1 MAEAEARADP
11 HHISAYKLGRQIGSG
26 AFGQVFLGTHHRTG
40 QRVAIKLEPLSAPHP
55 QLPHEARLYKSLYGE
70 GVCKM
75 YWHGTTDDGHYAL
88 ILELLGP
95 SAEELLHKCRSSFS
109 IATVSQLAITLLDRF
124 EFIHSRGIV
133 HRDVKPQNIA
143 IRLPPQPHEARG
155 RAVREGRTASFD
167 ALMVID
173 FGLARAFYTADGH
186 ISMRRHQGRAGTA
199 RYASMNTHRG
209 LTQSRRDDLESIGY
223 LLIFLHRGR
232 LPWQGV
238 RAASRKEK
246 HLKICEAK
254 ARTPLAE
261 LCAAMPGMQ
270 EYLHYVRQL
279 AFDADPDYEYLRSLF
294 LKQGHTVPAD
304 WAGPDHLLKAHLVAH
319 LPRASAPRLDR
330 PGGDHR
336 PPPRRQ
342 ESTTATTDSAA
353 ARALTPALEAVHET
367 VTTSGE
373 GTAYERPA
381 SAAAL
386 SAPQPRI
393 SPRAVSGALSSQ
405 HAPPRVPVA
414 KRKRDHGGGE

>member
-55 QLPHEARLYKSLYGE
+55 QLPHEARLYKSLCGE
-70 GVCKM
+70 GVCQM
-75 YWHGTTDDGHYAL
+75 YWHGTTADGHYAL

-95 SAEELLHKCRSSFS
+95 SAEELLHKCRSTFS

-133 HRDVKPQNIA
+133 HRDVKPQNLA
-143 IRLPPQPHEARG
+143 IRLPPQPHDARL

-223 LLIFLHRGR
+223 LLVFLHRGR

-270 EYLHYVRQL
+270 EYLHYARQL
-279 AFDADPDYEYLRSLF
+279 AFDADPDYEHLRSLF

-304 WAGPDHLLKAHLVAH
+304 WAGPDQLLKDHLVAH

-330 PGGDHR
+330 PGGDIR
-336 PPPRRQ
+336 PPPRRH
-342 ESTTATTDSAA
+342 ESTDSA
-353 ARALTPALEAVHET
+353 ARALTSALEAVHET
-367 VTTSGE
+367 AATSGE

-381 SAAAL
+381 SASAL
-386 SAPQPRI
+386 PAPQPRN
-393 SPRAVSGALSSQ
+393 SPRAVSSAVLASAVPRQ

-414 KRKRDHGGGE
+414 KRKRDHDGGE